1 MKANLKKSVQQFI
14 GLENERGRLICIA
27 HVLRAM
33 YEPGRISP
41 RRWLYLF
48 LFLIHVYLLGYRPQ
62 FVNWRGRGSRFYIA
76 KRRKGDGF
84 VVLKFPRFDNSGAYK
99 LVRSINS
106 ELSLQNYKHTLYSL
120 GNDQYIGAHIP
131 DLYSINFLGGYRA
144 KWVDGET
151 LSQIAT
157 RIKCLTDEV
166 VQSEVFGLDRAVRQ
180 LLSNLESY
188 WDNTDSPAGDWALH
202 NLVFDKSTGVIK
214 NIDLEGFFTYHSG
227 ALESTR
233 EFVTGQ
239 ILAFNEI
246 LRLMDCRDKDSE
258 RIRKVLGVCWYA
270 TQSGTSYSGKDY
282 LAGYHTVE
290 ILQRKFLGQRDCRA
304 RLANVPYNFD
314 DKAVLDL
321 GCNSGGMLH
330 ILSPRISEGIGL
342 DYDYRQINAA
352 NLVSQVNGL
361 DNIHCYTFNF
371 DHESVAILDAY
382 LPSTK
387 VDIIFFLSMCAWVS
401 RWRLIIDYAVE
412 KSKVLLFET
421 NGTETQQ
428 RTQLEYV
435 QNSFNS
441 VEIVHTQ
448 STDDPYQK
456 RRRLYLCRNS

>member
-1 MKANLKKSVQQFI
+1 VKARLKKSVQRFI
-14 GLENERGRLICIA
+14 GRENERGRLICIA

-48 LFLIHVYLLGYRPQ
+48 LFLIHVYFLGYRPQ
-62 FVNWRGRGSRFYIA
+62 FVNWRGRISRFYIG
-76 KRRKGDGF
+76 KRRKEDGF
-84 VVLKFPRFDNSGAYK
+84 VVLKFPRFDNKGAYK
-99 LVRSINS
+99 LFRAIYNERS
-106 ELSLQNYKHTLYSL
+106 LKDYKQVLQSI

-131 DLYSINFLGGYRA
+131 NLYSINSLGGYTA
-144 KWVDGET
+144 EWVDGET
-151 LSQIAT
+151 LEQIAT
-157 RIKCLTDEV
+157 KIKSLTDDV
-166 VQSEVFGLDRAVRQ
+166 VEGEVFGLDRAVHEF
-180 LLSNLESY
+180 LSNLESY
-188 WDNTDSPAGDWALH
+188 WDNTDSPTGDWSLH
-202 NLVFDKSTGVIK
+202 NLVFDKSKGVIK
-214 NIDLEGFFTYHSG
+214 NIDLEGFFSYHSG

-233 EFVTGQ
+233 EFATRQ

-246 LRLMDCRDKDSE
+246 LGLTNYRDLDSE

-270 TQSGTSYSGKDY
+270 TKSGTAYSGKDY

-314 DKAVLDL
+314 DKVVLDL

-330 ILSPRISEGIGL
+330 ILSPRIAEGIGL

-361 DNIHCYTFNF
+361 DNIHCYTFNL

-382 LPSTK
+382 LPSSK

-401 RWRLIIDYAVE
+401 RWRLIIDYAVK

-421 NGTETQQ
+421 NGTKTQQ

-435 QNSFNS
+435 QNTFNS
-441 VEIVHTQ
+441 VEIVQAQ
-448 STDDPYQK
+448 SKDDPYQ
-456 RRRLYLCRNS
+456 RRRTLYLCRNS